1 MLLQF
6 IDLMHEYESHPDIRR
21 VLPDML
27 MCSKNNANQILY
39 MHAVWMDVEGAC
51 VDVSVYGSQ
60 MKKHS
65 DTLMP
70 TTISSGPR
78 LNQD

>member
-6 IDLMHEYESHPDIRR
+6 IDLMHEYESHPDIRQ

-39 MHAVWMDVEGAC
+39 MHAVWMDVQAL
-51 VDVSVYGSQ
+51 V
-60 MKKHS
+60 
-65 DTLMP
+65 LM
-70 TTISSGPR
+70 S
-78 LNQD
+78 LCMAAK